1 MSQKGRKPNCT
12 DQQLEVAAYTIYRN
26 TGEWPNVEEFKKTYS
41 CSFERARRAID
52 EARTTVAGASVEAT
66 HFEALA
72 VYAGFESFDEA
83 LTTILTLQKAPSNI
97 SKMKKRELRA
107 AVLMHCPQDYS
118 PRATVTT
125 LREILRSHGI
135 TDDELTNKQKRNAEI
150 DKQSPKV
157 DEQSFDYRFSFQEYG
172 NERARRGRVKAVD
185 DALGAEL
192 VELEASDLAHF
203 SSALDRTFGG
213 PVVGPVGRRGKGSL
227 RGVSGR

>member
-1 MSQKGRKPNCT
+1 MSQKGRKPEHT

-26 TGEWPNVEEFKKTYS
+26 TGEWPSIKDFKKTYS
-41 CSFERARRAID
+41 CSFERAQRAID
-52 EARTTVAGASVEAT
+52 EAYTTVAGASIEAT

-107 AVLMHCPQDYS
+107 VVLMRCPQDYS
-118 PRATVTT
+118 PRATVKE
-125 LREILRSHGI
+125 LREILRKHGI
-135 TDDELTNKQKRNAEI
+135 SDDELTNKQKREEEI

-157 DEQSFDYRFSFQEYG
+157 DGQSFAYRFSFQEYG
-172 NERARRGRVKAVD
+172 NERARRGKVKAVD

-192 VELEASDLAHF
+192 VELETTGGAHF
-203 SSALDRTFGG
+203 SSALDRAFGATS
-213 PVVGPVGRRGKGSL
+213 VGLKRARGR
-227 RGVSGR
+227 